1 MPQVSK
7 GKVHIV
13 YQKKHVPIEIVCD
26 MFEHFAL
33 RATLF
38 LSTLPLDKLRE
49 LLETIAAEERC
60 KQHAWRLQSQIAKSY
75 ALDRRA
81 TTICRR
87 CHRDRCRASIGW
99 RTVSFFES
107 TSPRLYSSLPL
118 LFFDTTILY
127 HSLTVFFFTFIYPS
141 AILSPFKSTVLSLC
155 YPFILLLFICWGPG
169 GVIIVTHETSRTIR
183 GASGVTLTE
192 NDSHD
197 WSSSHMKRHVHRTE
211 QQVSPPNIVPAT
223 KNDPCL
229 VWSVTYI
236 ARRNR
241 CRVKQQVSPSN
252 VEKYC
257 ACTKNDSHDWSW
269 SQMKRHLHR
278 AEQQVWFSNLTKCC
292 ACREKWLS
300 WLILVSYETS
310 FTSRGATSVIL
321 QPHQV
326 LCHKKRDWTAPDS
339 ALHQTVLHLPRQVTL
354 ELHH

>member
-1 MPQVSK
+1 M
-7 GKVHIV
+7 
-13 YQKKHVPIEIVCD
+13 PIEIVCD

-257 ACTKNDSHDWSW
+257 ACH
-269 SQMKRHLHR
+269 
-278 AEQQVWFSNLTKCC
+278 
-292 ACREKWLS
+292 EKWLS
-300 WLILVSYETS
+300 WLILVTDEASL
-310 FTSRGATSVIL
+310 TSRGATSVIL
-321 QPHQV
+321 QPHQM
-326 LCHKKRDWTAPDS
+326 LC
-339 ALHQTVLHLPRQVTL
+339 LPRKMTL
-354 ELHH
+354 MIDPRLIWNVIYIARSNKCDSPTSPSIVPQKTRLNCTR